1 MIFNLLKMIFDLTLL
16 IYEHVGYI
24 TILYSKM
31 VNIYQEDSNIVL
43 TFETN
48 NIESDN
54 YIFN

>member
-31 VNIYQEDSNIVL
+31 VNIYQEDSNMVL